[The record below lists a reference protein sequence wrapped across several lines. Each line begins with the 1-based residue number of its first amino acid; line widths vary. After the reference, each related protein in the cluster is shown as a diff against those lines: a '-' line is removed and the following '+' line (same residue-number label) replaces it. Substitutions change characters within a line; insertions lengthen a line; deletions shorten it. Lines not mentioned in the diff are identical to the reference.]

1 MYNFVIK
8 NITNKYDFAE
18 LVKIFLTPEEFS
30 AYTDDEFA
38 ELSPNERN
46 QGKTVFFNEILSDD
60 KNFIKR
66 QIYNY
71 LSKETGKV
79 PPWGILTGVRPVKL
93 TGELFDRLGGEDA
106 AVKELTETY
115 LLSPEKTALLID
127 TYKYQQ
133 EICGKPDKK
142 SVGIY
147 IGIPFCPTRCLY
159 CSFTSNQVSDSEIA
173 RYLEALKAEIAYVGR
188 RMKETGLWPES
199 IYIGGG
205 TPTTLTAEQLDDLL
219 TTVEDNIDLSKTLEF
234 TVEAGRPDTITL
246 DKLRVIKKHGVHRI
260 SINPQSM
267 KERTL
272 ELIGRSHKPI
282 DIIDAFQK
290 ADEAEISMVNADVI
304 AGLPEEEPEDF
315 AETLR
320 EILALN
326 AENITVHTLAVKR
339 ASRLVEMDKDYHYRQ
354 AEKVRKMLEISKKMM
369 AEAGFRPYY
378 LYRQKHMAG
387 AFENVGYCKE
397 GTPCIYNIRI
407 MEERQTILALG
418 AGGISKMYYPE
429 ENRLERVPNVSNY
442 EIYIS
447 RLDEMLDRKEK
458 NIFMEVE
465 RGC

>member
-30 AYTDDEFA
+30 AYTEDEFA

-159 CSFTSNQVSDSEIA
+159 CSFTSNQVSD
-173 RYLEALKAEIAYVGR
+173 
-188 RMKETGLWPES
+188 
-199 IYIGGG
+199 
-205 TPTTLTAEQLDDLL
+205 
-219 TTVEDNIDLSKTLEF
+219 
-234 TVEAGRPDTITL
+234 
-246 DKLRVIKKHGVHRI
+246 
-260 SINPQSM
+260 
-267 KERTL
+267 
-272 ELIGRSHKPI
+272 
-282 DIIDAFQK
+282 
-290 ADEAEISMVNADVI
+290 
-304 AGLPEEEPEDF
+304 
-315 AETLR
+315 
-320 EILALN
+320 
-326 AENITVHTLAVKR
+326 
-339 ASRLVEMDKDYHYRQ
+339 
-354 AEKVRKMLEISKKMM
+354 
-369 AEAGFRPYY
+369 
-378 LYRQKHMAG
+378 
-387 AFENVGYCKE
+387 
-397 GTPCIYNIRI
+397 
-407 MEERQTILALG
+407 
-418 AGGISKMYYPE
+418 
-429 ENRLERVPNVSNY
+429 
-442 EIYIS
+442 
-447 RLDEMLDRKEK
+447 
-458 NIFMEVE
+458 
-465 RGC
+465 